1 MKKQST
7 MTLMLMLLSAF
18 FYVRCS
24 TDELIEVFVPNIS
37 NQWESSRNTK
47 FFFVAAQDSVSEST
61 LTGNEQDENFET
73 FDLEGS
79 YKNYDVEF
87 TFTSGPEDGVKYT
100 GKFLKNSNPL
110 QMKVTGTNGQSITIT
125 RIP

>member
-1 MKKQST
+1 MIW
-7 MTLMLMLLSAF
+7 MLLMASAL

-47 FFFVAAQDSVSEST
+47 FFFVAAKDSVSEST
-61 LTGNEQDENFET
+61 FTGNEQDENFET
-73 FDLEGS
+73 TDLEGKF
-79 YKNYDVEF
+79 KNYDVEF

-125 RIP
+125 QVP

>member
-1 MKKQST
+1 
-7 MTLMLMLLSAF
+7 MTLMLMLLSAL